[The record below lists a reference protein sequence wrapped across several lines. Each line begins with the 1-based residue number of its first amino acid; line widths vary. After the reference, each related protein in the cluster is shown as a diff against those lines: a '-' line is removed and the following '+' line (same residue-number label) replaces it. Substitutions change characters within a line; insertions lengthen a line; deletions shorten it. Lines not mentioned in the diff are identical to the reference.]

1 MLRTVRL
8 PWFLLCSFIAL
19 LLAAV
24 LGLGSH
30 AYGQRSEQVYNS
42 LAKSRDALLDQR
54 RYLQAEADKLQKQ
67 MDTVNVYLRDNDR
80 ALRDVEYA
88 MRRN

>member
-1 MLRTVRL
+1 MIRTMRL
-8 PWFLLCSFIAL
+8 PLLLLCSFFVA
-19 LLAAV
+19 
-24 LGLGSH
+24 GLSCL

-54 RYLQAEADKLQKQ
+54 RYLQGESDKLQKQ
-67 MDTVNVYLRDNDR
+67 LETVNNYLRDNDR